1 MQGSEALTTATSESE
16 GRLKVSVGGTCPHG
30 KKGKCLKCVLA
41 KNKKD
46 GAGGPGI
53 PKLRFPTGIAGT
65 GSIKSMGS
73 VIKKSPISFKG
84 KARKI
89 KGASSAYK
97 SLTKK
102 STFSKSVGKSK
113 ILKSLLKGKVFRGY

>member
-1 MQGSEALTTATSESE
+1 MQDTSPRTTETSESE

-41 KNKKD
+41 KNKD
-46 GAGGPGI
+46 GKGGPGI
-53 PKLRFPTGIAGT
+53 PKLKFPTGIAGT
-65 GSIKSMGS
+65 GSIKSVRA
-73 VIKKSPISFKG
+73 VIRKSPTTYRG

-97 SLTKK
+97 ALTKK
-102 STFSKSVGKSK
+102 SAFGKSVGKAK
-113 ILKSLLKGKVFRGY
+113 IAKLKLLIKRRK